1 MVKLRIGKMK
11 SSEIA
16 QWMGV
21 NYNTYRN
28 QKQKKLKQLERF
40 CDFTPIYGGV
50 IIKQIYDPIYKSNIP
65 DDEKVFL
72 NEVKE
77 SNEGLASVAGI
88 VRKLQKN
95 DQFYKALSERQV
107 NRRMTKWNWSMFGK
121 YNNGQKEAY
130 GTHGSR
136 KYVYAIKIDDYNN
149 YRRVTEEEYDL
160 FRHIVKSVCG
170 KETDKIIES
179 MLLDEA
185 FKNSDMSKEE
195 YLLRRER
202 FDLDLF
208 GQVYQQFKKETGLS
222 LVRIQ
227 EYKLNGIML
236 KVV

>member
-1 MVKLRIGKMK
+1 MLKLKLGKMTTK
-11 SSEIA
+11 QIA
-16 QWMGV
+16 DWMNV
-21 NYNTYRN
+21 NYSTFRG
-28 QKQKKLKQLERF
+28 QKEKRMKQLQKF
-40 CDFTPIYGGV
+40 CDYEIVYGGV
-50 IIKQIYDPIYKSNIP
+50 IIKQIYRDEYSTDLP

-160 FRHIVKSVCG
+160 FRHIVRSVCG